1 MAEEEAEKWLRDAK
15 EVLSAVEGHVPAI
28 PPELVAYYAKKQGL
42 SLKDPKVAKLI
53 AVAAE
58 EFLNQVLKDALEM
71 TTRLQ
76 AQEKASSSGKKGEAR
91 KDLTLNLDV
100 LAKALKESGINI
112 SGNQYL

>member
-1 MAEEEAEKWLRDAK
+1 MALRSTIFRGDTHTLAP
-15 EVLSAVEGHVPAI
+15 LSTTP
-28 PPELVAYYAKKQGL
+28 L
-42 SLKDPKVAKLI
+42 SPTAR
-53 AVAAE
+53 
-58 EFLNQVLKDALEM
+58 M

>member
-1 MAEEEAEKWLRDAK
+1 
-15 EVLSAVEGHVPAI
+15 
-28 PPELVAYYAKKQGL
+28 
-42 SLKDPKVAKLI
+42 
-53 AVAAE
+53 
-58 EFLNQVLKDALEM
+58 M
-71 TTRLQ
+71 TKRLQ

>member
-1 MAEEEAEKWLRDAK
+1 
-15 EVLSAVEGHVPAI
+15 
-28 PPELVAYYAKKQGL
+28 
-42 SLKDPKVAKLI
+42 
-53 AVAAE
+53 
-58 EFLNQVLKDALEM
+58 M